1 MATAICPTC
10 EQSLPEKTELRYF
23 CSSLARALEADDVT
37 NWYEEVSRLVKFLGA
52 FAQAAPYGVA
62 ARYEQQDCDDEWT

>member
-1 MATAICPTC
+1 MATAMCPTC
-10 EQSLPEKTELRYF
+10 EQSLPKKTELRYF
-23 CSSLARALEADDVT
+23 CSSLARALEADDVM

-62 ARYEQQDCDDEWT
+62 